1 MLAEGW
7 QGLGQAE
14 KDAVQGR
21 FEALK
26 AAEKENG
33 TGKGGEKSEQSKTV
47 QNSAEGKE
55 DEDVEMGDDA
65 TSTDAAGFTAVNR
78 G

>member
-1 MLAEGW
+1 LAEGW

-14 KDAVQGR
+14 KDAVQVR
-21 FEALK
+21 FETLK
-26 AAEKENG
+26 TAEKENG
-33 TGKGGEKSEQSKTV
+33 IGKGGGKPEPSKVVQDAVEQKD
-47 QNSAEGKE
+47 

-65 TSTDAAGFTAVNR
+65 TGTDASGFTAVNR